1 MTKNSN
7 RLNQNW
13 SPFGS
18 AELSREGA
26 RLLRELGEPGR
37 YVALDP
43 TDEGSLILRCARDG
57 VSLGGGRFP
66 ISAAQELR
74 RHDLA
79 EEVGA
84 RSRPTFRISEAGLG
98 RLKRHRA
105 AIDQAFAAQHQELV
119 EERIDIGGRK
129 ASVTVN
135 AAESPLDWLRRRKD
149 QDGKLLIDDAC
160 FQAGERLRRDLTFAA
175 MLPKVTAN
183 WSAGVSDKTRGGAR
197 DPAAATDTA
206 IAARQR
212 VSQAFE
218 AVGADL
224 ADLLIDLCGFLKGL
238 EEIERDR
245 GWPQRSGK
253 VVVKLA
259 LARLA
264 DHYGLKRAARG
275 PERSRGIRAWRERAL
290 EAVQ

>member
-1 MTKNSN
+1 M
-7 RLNQNW
+7 
-13 SPFGS
+13 
-18 AELSREGA
+18 SRSIRPTRA
-26 RLLRELGEPGR
+26 RSS
-37 YVALDP
+37 YA
-43 TDEGSLILRCARDG
+43 ARATACRSEEG
-57 VSLGGGRFP
+57 VSR
-66 ISAAQELR
+66 SA
-74 RHDLA
+74 
-79 EEVGA
+79 
-84 RSRPTFRISEAGLG
+84 P
-98 RLKRHRA
+98 
-105 AIDQAFAAQHQELV
+105 
-119 EERIDIGGRK
+119 
-129 ASVTVN
+129 
-135 AAESPLDWLRRRKD
+135 
-149 QDGKLLIDDAC
+149 DGKLLIDDAC
-160 FQAGERLRRDLTFAA
+160 FQAGERLRHDLTFAA

-264 DHYGLKRAARG
+264 DHYGLERAARG